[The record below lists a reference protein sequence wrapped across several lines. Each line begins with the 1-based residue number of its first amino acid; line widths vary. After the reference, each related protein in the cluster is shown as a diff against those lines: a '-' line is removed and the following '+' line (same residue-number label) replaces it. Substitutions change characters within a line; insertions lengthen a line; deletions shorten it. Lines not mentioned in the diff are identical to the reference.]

1 VAMEPLTA
9 RRAFATVLAMAAPTN
24 STPGAD
30 DGERW
35 PARLI
40 GTRLRETRRAR
51 GLTLDDVAGAAG
63 FTKSFVS
70 AVERGETAPSVG
82 SLYRICDA
90 LGMSMSSLFELV
102 GREGS
107 SVVRRA
113 DVTGTY
119 FGGEGVINYVLS
131 PRTERRAQII
141 ETRIA
146 PGGSPGREL
155 WSHPGELVMA
165 TVVRGS
171 LEVRLGD
178 RLTTLREGDT
188 IAYAP
193 SEPHSWRNPDERLA
207 AVVLF
212 FQIPAEY

>member
-1 VAMEPLTA
+1 
-9 RRAFATVLAMAAPTN
+9 MADQPQT
-24 STPGAD
+24 
-30 DGERW
+30 
-35 PARLI
+35 
-40 GTRLRETRRAR
+40 
-51 GLTLDDVAGAAG
+51 GAAG
-63 FTKSFVS
+63 RARDDEHWPVRVVGRHLRDARLRGKLTLAAVASAAGVTKSFVS
-70 AVERGETAPSVG
+70 AVERGETAPSIG

-90 LGMSMSSLFELV
+90 LGISMSSLFELV

-107 SVVRRA
+107 NVVRRA

-165 TVVRGS
+165 TVVSGS
-171 LEVRLGD
+171 LEVRLSD
-178 RLTTLREGDT
+178 RLTTLGAGDT

-193 SEPHSWRNPDERLA
+193 SEPHSWRNPDDQVA

>member
-1 VAMEPLTA
+1 MDEKE
-9 RRAFATVLAMAAPTN
+9 
-24 STPGAD
+24 D
-30 DGERW
+30 QW
-35 PARLI
+35 PVRVV
-40 GTRLRETRRAR
+40 GRHLREAR
-51 GLTLDDVAGAAG
+51 QRSHRTLEEVASVAGV
-63 FTKSFVS
+63 TRSFVS
-70 AVERGETAPSVG
+70 AVERGETAPSIG

-90 LGMSMSSLFELV
+90 LGISMASLFELV

-113 DVTGTY
+113 DVRGTY
-119 FGGEGVINYVLS
+119 FGGEGVVNYVLS
-131 PRTERRAQII
+131 PRAERRAQII

-146 PGGSPGREL
+146 PGGSPGREP

-165 TVVRGS
+165 TVIDGR

-178 RLTTLREGDT
+178 HVTVLEKGDT

-193 SEPHSWRNPDERLA
+193 SEPHSWRNPDGARE
-207 AVVLF
+207 AVVMF